1 MQVEVEV
8 GDRLYWF
15 DVIDVSGGEDLPN
28 DAPERYAT
36 VTAVENGYVHFEFDD
51 GLVDWFP
58 EDNLGD
64 YFERV
69 TWDHKTS

>member
-1 MQVEVEV
+1 MSFEV
-8 GDRLYWF
+8 GERLYWP
-15 DVIDVSGGEDLPN
+15 DAIALDPAQEPGP

-36 VTAVENGYVHFEFDD
+36 VTAVEDDGTVHIEFDD
-51 GLVDWFP
+51 GLVEWMD
-58 EDNLGD
+58 EVNVED

>member
-1 MQVEVEV
+1 MQVEV

-15 DVIDVSGGEDLPN
+15 DTISLDDEGNDLPR
-28 DAPERYAT
+28 DATERYAT
-36 VTAVENGYVHFEFDD
+36 VTEVENGYVHFQFDD

-58 EDNLGD
+58 EENLED

>member
-1 MQVEVEV
+1 MYEV

-15 DVIDVSGGEDLPN
+15 DLISSVPEVDEPGP

-36 VTAVENGYVHFEFDD
+36 VTHVEDDGTVHVQFDD
-51 GLVDWFP
+51 GLVDWIDDVNV
-58 EDNLGD
+58 EDF
-64 YFERV
+64 FERV

>member
-1 MQVEVEV
+1 MQVEV

-15 DVIDVSGGEDLPN
+15 DTISLDDDGNDVAS

-36 VTAVENGYVHFEFDD
+36 VTDVENGYAHFEFDD
-51 GLVDWFP
+51 GLIDWFP
-58 EDNLGD
+58 EENLGD